1 MPKNKEIKSILI
13 IGSGPI
19 VIGQACEFD
28 YSGSQAAKA
37 LKKEGFRVI
46 LVNSNPA
53 TIMTDPEMAH
63 ATYIEP
69 LTHDYLKKII
79 EIEKPDAVLPTLGG
93 QTALNLSIELE
104 KSGVLKENNV
114 ELLGASANAIEI
126 AENRWKFKE
135 AMDGVGI
142 KTLKATYAKSFDE
155 GINASKEIGFPLM
168 LRPSF
173 ILGGGGTSVVNNEED
188 FKSKLS
194 DAFNASPTQEVLIE
208 ESIYGWKEFE
218 LEVMRD
224 SDGNG
229 VIVCGIENF
238 DPMGVHTGDSIT
250 VAPIQTLSDKEYQT
264 MRDEALLCLDTIG
277 IATGGSNVQFAIN
290 PENGDRRI
298 IEMNPRVSRS
308 SALASKATG
317 FPIAKFA
324 ALLAVG
330 YNLTEL
336 ENDITGTTPAS
347 FEPVQDYVVVKIPRF
362 DFPKFPST
370 DDILGTSM
378 QSVGEDKEYQT
389 MRDEA
394 LLCLDTIGI
403 ATGGSNVQFAINPE
417 NGDRRIIE
425 MNPRVSRSSALASK
439 ATGFPIAKFAAL
451 LAVGYNL
458 TELENDITG
467 TTPASFEPVQDYV
480 VVKIPRFDF
489 PKFPST
495 DDILGTSMQSVG
507 EVMSIASTFTESLT
521 KAIRSLEIGKSGIRN
536 IDNRFIGMPKEI
548 LQDEIRTPRPR
559 RIFAIL
565 EAIRRNWPLEDIAK
579 ISSVD
584 IWFLQEIEKSFNVN
598 PENTPSSV
606 LKMLG
611 WTEED
616 LDNKESKNELE
627 SNRVYKLVDTCSA
640 EFESKTPYLY
650 STNGVSN
657 DDTTTN
663 KKKVVVIGS
672 GPNRIGQGIEFD
684 YCCVHGISSLKENGF
699 EAIMINSNPETVSTD
714 YDTADKLYFEPLTW
728 REVKSVLNREQP
740 DSVIIQLGGQTPLKL
755 AKNISKE
762 GFNIAGSSLDVI
774 DKTEDRDLFQKLC
787 LDQNIRQPES
797 KIAKNENELVEAVK
811 EIGFPVLLRPSYVLG
826 GRAMRVVQT
835 DEELEN
841 YLDILASADEDG
853 NPFKSG
859 PLLVDQFLTET
870 IEIDVDL
877 ISDGKEVYIAGILE
891 HLEPAGVHS
900 GDSTA
905 VIPPYSVSEEM
916 LKEIEEKSKKLAL
929 GLNVKGLLNIQFA
942 IKDEELF
949 ILEANPRAS
958 RTMPFVAKVTGNQ
971 IIKAGTLLMLGYS
984 IDEVRN
990 KTKYLSSSS
999 NKVAIKKAIFPW
1011 SRFPAEDT
1019 MLGPEMKATG
1029 EVLGVGKEFGTA
1041 LNKAYA
1047 AAGVEIN
1054 NKEKGIF
1061 VTLSDSEKPNFIK
1074 TVNKYLEL
1082 GFTLYSTEG
1091 TGKFLKTNG
1100 IDSVI
1105 VGKADDL
1112 GQTSLTIIEDKLVSL
1127 VINTPTYAN
1136 ELSDGWKIRRLSHE
1150 TGVAV
1155 VSSVRE
1161 ADAFIEAFLNQNLV
1175 LDDLEVIQD
1184 VS

>member
-1 MPKNKEIKSILI
+1 MPANKEIKSILI

-37 LKKEGFRVI
+37 LKNEGYRVI

-53 TIMTDPEMAH
+53 TIMTDPGMAD

-69 LTHDYLKKII
+69 LTANFVERII
-79 EIEKPDAVLPTLGG
+79 EKEKPDAVLPTLGG
-93 QTALNLSIELE
+93 QTALNLSMELSE
-104 KSGVLKENNV
+104 KGIFDKNNV
-114 ELLGASANAIEI
+114 QLLGASADAIEI

-135 AMDGVGI
+135 AMEEVGI
-142 KTLKATYAKSFDE
+142 KTLTATYAKSFEE
-155 GINASKEIGFPLM
+155 GLEASKNMGYPLM

-173 ILGGGGTSVVNNEED
+173 ILGGGGTGVVNNEEELN
-188 FKSKLS
+188 KKLK
-194 DAFNASPTQEVLIE
+194 DAFTASPTQEVLIE
-208 ESIYGWKEFE
+208 ESVYGWKEFE

-250 VAPIQTLSDKEYQT
+250 VAPIQTLSDKEYQI

-277 IATGGSNVQFAIN
+277 IATGGSNVQFAVN

-336 ENDITGTTPAS
+336 
-347 FEPVQDYVVVKIPRF
+347 K
-362 DFPKFPST
+362 
-370 DDILGTSM
+370 
-378 QSVGEDKEYQT
+378 
-389 MRDEA
+389 
-394 LLCLDTIGI
+394 
-403 ATGGSNVQFAINPE
+403 
-417 NGDRRIIE
+417 
-425 MNPRVSRSSALASK
+425 
-439 ATGFPIAKFAAL
+439 
-451 LAVGYNL
+451 
-458 TELENDITG
+458 NDITG

-521 KAIRSLEIGKSGIRN
+521 KAIRSLEIGKTGIRN
-536 IDNRFIGMPKEI
+536 IDNRFINLDKHQLQEEI
-548 LQDEIRTPRPR
+548 NVPRPR
-559 RIFAIL
+559 RIFAIF
-565 EAIRRNWPLEDIAK
+565 EAIRRNWPIEDIAELSK
-579 ISSVD
+579 ID
-584 IWFLQEIEKSFNVN
+584 IWFLREIEKSFNVN
-598 PENTPSSV
+598 PESTPTTI

-611 WTEED
+611 WTDED
-616 LDNKESKNELE
+616 LDNKDSKKELE
-627 SNRVYKLVDTCSA
+627 NNRVYKLVDTCSA
-640 EFESKTPYLY
+640 EFVSKTPYLY
-650 STNGVSN
+650 STNGTSN
-657 DDTTTN
+657 DDTAT
-663 KKKVVVIGS
+663 KQKKVVVIGS

-684 YCCVHGISSLKENGF
+684 YCCVHGVSSLKENGY

-714 YDTADKLYFEPLTW
+714 YDTADKLYFEPLSW
-728 REVKSVLNREQP
+728 NEVKSVLDREKP

-755 AKNISKE
+755 AKEIHNA
-762 GFNIAGSSLDVI
+762 GFNIAGSSLNVI
-774 DKTEDRDLFQKLC
+774 DSTEDRDLFQKLC
-787 LDQNIRQPES
+787 TSQDIKQPIS
-797 KIAKNENELVEAVK
+797 KIANNEKELVESVK

-835 DEELEN
+835 DEELNN
-841 YLDILASADEDG
+841 YLNILASADEDG

-870 IEIDVDL
+870 VEIDVDL
-877 ISDGKEVYIAGILE
+877 ISDGKDVFIAGILE

-905 VIPPYSVSEEM
+905 VIPPYSIDKEM
-916 LKEIEEKSKKLAL
+916 IKEIEDKSTKLAL
-929 GLNVKGLLNIQFA
+929 GLNVQGLLNIQFA
-942 IKDEELF
+942 IKDNELF

-971 IIKAGTLLMLGYS
+971 IIKAGTLLMLGYT
-984 IDEVRN
+984 INEIKD
-990 KTKYLSSSS
+990 KTNYLNSST
-999 NKVAIKKAIFPW
+999 KKIAIKKAIFPW

-1029 EVLGVGKEFGTA
+1029 EVLGIGKDFGTA

-1047 AAGVEIN
+1047 AAGVEIGD
-1054 NKEKGIF
+1054 KEKGVF
-1061 VTLSDSEKPNFIK
+1061 VTLSDAEKPNFIEV
-1074 TVNKYLEL
+1074 VNKYVNLE
-1082 GFTLYSTEG
+1082 FSIYATEG
-1091 TGKFLKTNG
+1091 TASFLKENN
-1100 IDSVI
+1100 IESII
-1105 VGKADDL
+1105 VGRADDESP
-1112 GQTSLTIIEDKLVSL
+1112 TSLTIIEEKLISI
-1127 VINTPTYAN
+1127 VINTPTFAN
-1136 ELSDGWKIRRLSHE
+1136 EYTDGWKIRRLSHE

-1161 ADAFIEAFLNQNLV
+1161 AEAFLEAFLLQEKV
-1175 LDDLEVIQD
+1175 LDDMEAIQN

>member
-1 MPKNKEIKSILI
+1 MPANKEIKSILI

-37 LKKEGFRVI
+37 LKNEGYRVI

-53 TIMTDPEMAH
+53 TIMTDPGMAD

-69 LTHDYLKKII
+69 LTANFVERII
-79 EIEKPDAVLPTLGG
+79 EKEKPDAVLPTLGG
-93 QTALNLSIELE
+93 QTALNLSMELSE
-104 KSGVLKENNV
+104 KGIFDKNNV
-114 ELLGASANAIEI
+114 QLLGASADAIEI

-135 AMDGVGI
+135 AMEEVGI
-142 KTLKATYAKSFDE
+142 KTLNATYAKSFEE
-155 GINASKEIGFPLM
+155 GLEASKKMGYPLM

-173 ILGGGGTSVVNNEED
+173 ILGGGGTGVVNNEEELN
-188 FKSKLS
+188 KKLK
-194 DAFNASPTQEVLIE
+194 DAFTASPTQEVLIE
-208 ESIYGWKEFE
+208 ESVYGWKEFE

-250 VAPIQTLSDKEYQT
+250 VAPIQTLSDKEYQI

-277 IATGGSNVQFAIN
+277 IATGGSNVQFAVN

-336 ENDITGTTPAS
+336 
-347 FEPVQDYVVVKIPRF
+347 K
-362 DFPKFPST
+362 
-370 DDILGTSM
+370 
-378 QSVGEDKEYQT
+378 
-389 MRDEA
+389 
-394 LLCLDTIGI
+394 
-403 ATGGSNVQFAINPE
+403 
-417 NGDRRIIE
+417 
-425 MNPRVSRSSALASK
+425 
-439 ATGFPIAKFAAL
+439 
-451 LAVGYNL
+451 
-458 TELENDITG
+458 NDITG

-521 KAIRSLEIGKSGIRN
+521 KAIRSLEIGKTGIRN
-536 IDNRFIGMPKEI
+536 IDNRFISLDKHQLQEEI
-548 LQDEIRTPRPR
+548 SVPRPR
-559 RIFAIL
+559 RIFAIF
-565 EAIRRNWPLEDIAK
+565 EAIRRNWPIEDIAELSK
-579 ISSVD
+579 ID
-584 IWFLQEIEKSFNVN
+584 IWFLREIEKSFNVN
-598 PENTPSSV
+598 PESTPTTI

-611 WTEED
+611 WTDED
-616 LDNKESKNELE
+616 LDNKDSKKELE
-627 SNRVYKLVDTCSA
+627 NNRVYKLVDTCSA
-640 EFESKTPYLY
+640 EFVSKTPYLY
-650 STNGVSN
+650 STNGSSN
-657 DDTTTN
+657 DDTAS
-663 KKKVVVIGS
+663 KQKKVVVIGS

-684 YCCVHGISSLKENGF
+684 YCCVHGVSSLKENGY

-714 YDTADKLYFEPLTW
+714 YDTADKLYFEPLSW
-728 REVKSVLNREQP
+728 NEVKSVLDREKP

-755 AKNISKE
+755 AKEIHNA

-774 DKTEDRDLFQKLC
+774 DSTEDRDLFQKLC
-787 LDQNIRQPES
+787 TSQDIKQPIS
-797 KIAKNENELVEAVK
+797 KIANNEKELVESVK

-835 DEELEN
+835 DEELNN
-841 YLDILASADEDG
+841 YLNILASADEDG

-870 IEIDVDL
+870 VEIDVDL
-877 ISDGKEVYIAGILE
+877 ISDGKDVFIAGILE

-905 VIPPYSVSEEM
+905 VIPPYSIDKEM
-916 LKEIEEKSKKLAL
+916 IKEIEDKSTKLAL
-929 GLNVKGLLNIQFA
+929 GLNVQGLLNIQFA
-942 IKDEELF
+942 IKDNELF

-971 IIKAGTLLMLGYS
+971 IIKAGTLLMLGYT
-984 IDEVRN
+984 INEIKD
-990 KTKYLSSSS
+990 KTNYLNSST
-999 NKVAIKKAIFPW
+999 KKIAIKKAIFPW

-1029 EVLGVGKEFGTA
+1029 EVLGIGKDFGTA

-1047 AAGVEIN
+1047 AAGVEIGE
-1054 NKEKGIF
+1054 KEKGVF
-1061 VTLSDSEKPNFIK
+1061 VTLSDAEKPNFIEV
-1074 TVNKYLEL
+1074 VNKYIDLE
-1082 GFTLYSTEG
+1082 FSIYATEG
-1091 TGKFLKTNG
+1091 TASFLKENN
-1100 IDSVI
+1100 IESII
-1105 VGKADDL
+1105 VGRADDESP
-1112 GQTSLTIIEDKLVSL
+1112 TSLTIIEEKLISI
-1127 VINTPTYAN
+1127 VINTPTFAN
-1136 ELSDGWKIRRLSHE
+1136 EYTDGWKIRRLSHE

-1161 ADAFIEAFLNQNLV
+1161 AEAFLEAFLLQEKV
-1175 LDDLEVIQD
+1175 LDDMEAIQN

>member
-1 MPKNKEIKSILI
+1 MPANKEIKSILI

-37 LKKEGFRVI
+37 LKNEGYRVI

-53 TIMTDPEMAH
+53 TIMTDPGMAD

-69 LTHDYLKKII
+69 LTANFVERII
-79 EIEKPDAVLPTLGG
+79 EKEKPDAVLPTLGG
-93 QTALNLSIELE
+93 QTALNLSMELSE
-104 KSGVLKENNV
+104 KGIFDKNNV
-114 ELLGASANAIEI
+114 QLLGASADAIEI

-135 AMDGVGI
+135 AMEEVGI
-142 KTLKATYAKSFDE
+142 KTLNATYAKSFEE
-155 GINASKEIGFPLM
+155 GLEASKKMGYPLM

-173 ILGGGGTSVVNNEED
+173 ILGGGGTGVVNNEEELN
-188 FKSKLS
+188 KKLK
-194 DAFNASPTQEVLIE
+194 DAFTASPTQEVLIE
-208 ESIYGWKEFE
+208 ESVYGWKEFE

-250 VAPIQTLSDKEYQT
+250 VAPIQTLSDKEYQI

-277 IATGGSNVQFAIN
+277 IATGGSNVQFAVN

-336 ENDITGTTPAS
+336 
-347 FEPVQDYVVVKIPRF
+347 K
-362 DFPKFPST
+362 
-370 DDILGTSM
+370 
-378 QSVGEDKEYQT
+378 
-389 MRDEA
+389 
-394 LLCLDTIGI
+394 
-403 ATGGSNVQFAINPE
+403 
-417 NGDRRIIE
+417 
-425 MNPRVSRSSALASK
+425 
-439 ATGFPIAKFAAL
+439 
-451 LAVGYNL
+451 
-458 TELENDITG
+458 NDITG

-521 KAIRSLEIGKSGIRN
+521 KAIRSLEIGKTGIRN
-536 IDNRFIGMPKEI
+536 IDNRFISLDKHQLQEEI
-548 LQDEIRTPRPR
+548 SVPRPR
-559 RIFAIL
+559 RIFAIF
-565 EAIRRNWPLEDIAK
+565 EAIRRNWPIEDIADLSK
-579 ISSVD
+579 ID
-584 IWFLQEIEKSFNVN
+584 IWFLREIEKSFNVN
-598 PENTPSSV
+598 PESTPTTI

-611 WTEED
+611 WTDED
-616 LDNKESKNELE
+616 LDNKDSKKELE
-627 SNRVYKLVDTCSA
+627 NNRVYKLVDTCSA
-640 EFESKTPYLY
+640 EFVSKTPYLY
-650 STNGVSN
+650 STNGSSN
-657 DDTTTN
+657 DDTAS
-663 KKKVVVIGS
+663 KQKKVVVIGS

-684 YCCVHGISSLKENGF
+684 YCCVHGVSSLKENGY

-714 YDTADKLYFEPLTW
+714 YDTADKLYFEPLSW
-728 REVKSVLNREQP
+728 NEVKSVLDREKP

-755 AKNISKE
+755 AKEIHNA

-774 DKTEDRDLFQKLC
+774 DSTEDRDLFQKLC
-787 LDQNIRQPES
+787 TSQDIKQPIS
-797 KIAKNENELVEAVK
+797 KIANNEKELVESVK

-826 GRAMRVVQT
+826 GRAMRVVKT
-835 DEELEN
+835 DEELNN
-841 YLDILASADEDG
+841 YLNILASADEDG

-870 IEIDVDL
+870 VEIDVDL
-877 ISDGKEVYIAGILE
+877 ISDGKDVFIAGILE

-905 VIPPYSVSEEM
+905 VIPPYSIDKEM
-916 LKEIEEKSKKLAL
+916 IKEIEDKSTKLAL
-929 GLNVKGLLNIQFA
+929 GLNVQGLLNIQFA
-942 IKDEELF
+942 IKDNELF

-971 IIKAGTLLMLGYS
+971 IIKAGTLLMLGYT
-984 IDEVRN
+984 INEIKD
-990 KTKYLSSSS
+990 KTNYLNSSTE
-999 NKVAIKKAIFPW
+999 KIAIKKAIFPW

-1029 EVLGVGKEFGTA
+1029 EVLGIGKDFGTA

-1047 AAGVEIN
+1047 AAGVEIGD
-1054 NKEKGIF
+1054 KEKGVF
-1061 VTLSDSEKPNFIK
+1061 VTLSDAEKPNFIEV
-1074 TVNKYLEL
+1074 VNKYIDLE
-1082 GFTLYSTEG
+1082 FSIYATEG
-1091 TGKFLKTNG
+1091 TASFLKENN
-1100 IDSVI
+1100 IESII
-1105 VGKADDL
+1105 VGRADDESP
-1112 GQTSLTIIEDKLVSL
+1112 TSLTIIEEKLISI
-1127 VINTPTYAN
+1127 VINTPTFAN
-1136 ELSDGWKIRRLSHE
+1136 EYTDGWKIRRLSHE

-1161 ADAFIEAFLNQNLV
+1161 AEAFLEAFLLQEKV
-1175 LDDLEVIQD
+1175 LDDMEAIQN

>member
-1 MPKNKEIKSILI
+1 MPKNKDINSILI

-37 LKKEGFRVI
+37 LKQEGYRVI

-53 TIMTDPEMAH
+53 TIMTDPEMAD

-69 LTHDYLKKII
+69 LTVNYLKKII
-79 EIEKPDAVLPTLGG
+79 EIEQPDAVLPTLGG
-93 QTALNLSIELE
+93 QTALNLSMELE
-104 KSGVLKENNV
+104 NDNV
-114 ELLGASANAIEI
+114 FDKNEILLLGASAKSIEI
-126 AENRWKFKE
+126 AENRWLFKS
-135 AMDGVGI
+135 AMESAGI
-142 KTLKATYAKSFDE
+142 KTLQAEYVKSIEE
-155 GINASKEIGFPLM
+155 GVAASEDIGFPLM

-173 ILGGGGTSVVNNEED
+173 ILGGGGTSLVESKED
-188 FKSKLS
+188 LEKKLK
-194 DAFNASPTQEVLIE
+194 DAFKASPTQEVLIE
-208 ESIYGWKEFE
+208 ESVYGWKEYE

-250 VAPIQTLSDKEYQT
+250 VAPIQTLSDKEYQI

-277 IATGGSNVQFAIN
+277 IATGGSNVQFAVN

-336 ENDITGTTPAS
+336 KNDITGSTPAS

-370 DDILGTSM
+370 DD
-378 QSVGEDKEYQT
+378 V
-389 MRDEA
+389 
-394 LLCLDTIGI
+394 
-403 ATGGSNVQFAINPE
+403 
-417 NGDRRIIE
+417 
-425 MNPRVSRSSALASK
+425 
-439 ATGFPIAKFAAL
+439 
-451 LAVGYNL
+451 
-458 TELENDITG
+458 
-467 TTPASFEPVQDYV
+467 
-480 VVKIPRFDF
+480 
-489 PKFPST
+489 
-495 DDILGTSMQSVG
+495 LGTSMQSVG

-521 KAIRSLEIGKSGIRN
+521 KAIRSLEIGKTGIRN
-536 IDNRFIGMPKEI
+536 IDNRFINLPKNQLQEEI
-548 LQDEIRTPRPR
+548 KTPRPR

-565 EAIRRNWPLEDIAK
+565 EAIRRNWPIEDIASLSK
-579 ISSVD
+579 VD
-584 IWFLQEIEKSFNVN
+584 LWFLREIEKSFNVN
-598 PENTPSSV
+598 PESTPVSI

-611 WTEED
+611 WTDED
-616 LDNKESKNELE
+616 VDSKEIKDDLENK
-627 SNRVYKLVDTCSA
+627 RAYKLVDTCSA
-640 EFESKTPYLY
+640 EFLSKTPYFY
-650 STNGVSN
+650 STFWTS
-657 DDTTTN
+657 DDDSASKN
-663 KKKVVVIGS
+663 KKVVVIGS

-684 YCCVHGISSLKENGF
+684 YCCVHGVESLKENNY

-714 YDTADKLYFEPLTW
+714 YDTADKLYFEPLSW
-728 REVKSVLNREQP
+728 DEVKAVLAREKP

-755 AKNISKE
+755 ADKISSAGYK
-762 GFNIAGSSLDVI
+762 IAGSSLDVI
-774 DKTEDRDLFQKLC
+774 DATEDRDLFQKLC
-787 LDQNIRQPES
+787 LSLNIDQPKS
-797 KIAKNENELVEAVK
+797 KISFNEDELISAVK
-811 EIGFPVLLRPSYVLG
+811 EITYPVLLRPSYVLG
-826 GRAMRVVQT
+826 GRAMRVVKND
-835 DEELEN
+835 DELKN
-841 YLDILASADEDG
+841 YLSILATADDDG
-853 NPFKSG
+853 NPFSSG

-877 ISDGKEVYIAGILE
+877 ISDGKDVFIAGILE

-905 VIPPYSVSEEM
+905 VLPPFSITDSM
-916 LKEIEEKSKKLAL
+916 IKEIEDKSTTLAKAL
-929 GLNVKGLLNIQFA
+929 GVKGLLNIQFA
-942 IKDEELF
+942 IKDDTLF

-958 RTMPFVAKVTGNQ
+958 RTMPFVSKVTGNQ
-971 IIKAGTLLMLGYS
+971 IIKAGTLLMLGHSLDS
-984 IDEVRN
+984 IK
-990 KTKYLSSSS
+990 KTTNYLNSST

-1029 EVLGVGKEFGTA
+1029 EVLGIGRSFGVA

-1054 NKEKGIF
+1054 ENEKGIF
-1061 VTLSDSEKPNFIK
+1061 VSLSDQEKPNFIK
-1074 TVNKYLEL
+1074 IVKTYSDL
-1082 GFTLYSTEG
+1082 GFKIYSTYG
-1091 TGKFLKTNG
+1091 TGEYLKNNEINST
-1100 IDSVI
+1100 I
-1105 VGKADDL
+1105 VGRADETFP
-1112 GQTSLTIIEDKLVSL
+1112 TSLTILQDKLISL
-1127 VINTPTYAN
+1127 VINTPTFAN
-1136 ELSDGWKIRRLSHE
+1136 EYTDGWKIRRLSHE

-1161 ADAFIEAFLNQNLV
+1161 AEAFLKAFLETTKSFEDMEAIQN
-1175 LDDLEVIQD
+1175 

>member
-1 MPKNKEIKSILI
+1 MPKNKDIQSILI

-37 LKKEGFRVI
+37 LKKEGYRVI

-53 TIMTDPEMAH
+53 TIMTDPEMAD

-69 LTHDYLKKII
+69 LTLDYLKKII
-79 EIEKPDAVLPTLGG
+79 EQEKPDAVLPTLGG
-93 QTALNLSIELE
+93 QTALNLSMQLE
-104 KSGVLKENNV
+104 AENVFNDNNIL
-114 ELLGASANAIEI
+114 LLGASAESIEI
-126 AENRWKFKE
+126 AENRWLFKN
-135 AMDGVGI
+135 AMEKVGI
-142 KTLKATYAKSFDE
+142 KTLKAKYVKSIDKGLE
-155 GINASKEIGFPLM
+155 VSKEIGFPLM

-173 ILGGGGTSVVNNEED
+173 ILGGGGTSLVNSDEE
-188 FKSKLS
+188 LETRLR

-208 ESIYGWKEFE
+208 ESVYGWKEYE

-277 IATGGSNVQFAIN
+277 IATGGSNVQFAVN
-290 PENGDRRI
+290 PINGDRRI

-336 ENDITGTTPAS
+336 KNDITGS
-347 FEPVQDYVVVKIPRF
+347 
-362 DFPKFPST
+362 
-370 DDILGTSM
+370 
-378 QSVGEDKEYQT
+378 
-389 MRDEA
+389 
-394 LLCLDTIGI
+394 
-403 ATGGSNVQFAINPE
+403 
-417 NGDRRIIE
+417 
-425 MNPRVSRSSALASK
+425 
-439 ATGFPIAKFAAL
+439 
-451 LAVGYNL
+451 
-458 TELENDITG
+458 
-467 TTPASFEPVQDYV
+467 TPASFEPVQDYV

-521 KAIRSLEIGKSGIRN
+521 KAIRSLEIGKTGIRN
-536 IDNRFIGMPKEI
+536 IDNRFINLTKSHLQEEI
-548 LQDEIRTPRPR
+548 KTPRPR

-565 EAIRRNWPLEDIAK
+565 EAIRRNWPIEDIAVL
-579 ISSVD
+579 SSID
-584 IWFLQEIEKSFNVN
+584 IWFLREIEKSFNV
-598 PENTPSSV
+598 TPDSTPVSI

-611 WTEED
+611 WTDED
-616 LDNKESKNELE
+616 LDSKEIKNNLE
-627 SNRVYKLVDTCSA
+627 ENRAYKLVDTCSA
-640 EFESKTPYLY
+640 EFLSKTPYLY
-650 STNGVSN
+650 STYGTSDDDNASN
-657 DDTTTN
+657 N
-663 KKKVVVIGS
+663 KKVIVIGS

-684 YCCVHGISSLKENGF
+684 YCCVHGVESLKENDY

-714 YDTADKLYFEPLTW
+714 YDTADKLYFEPLSW
-728 REVKSVLNREQP
+728 NEVQAVLERENP

-755 AKNISKE
+755 AKKITSA
-762 GFNIAGSSLDVI
+762 GYRIAGSSLDVI
-774 DKTEDRDLFQKLC
+774 DSTEDRDLFQKLC
-787 LDQNIRQPES
+787 KSIKINQPKS
-797 KIAKNENELVEAVK
+797 KISFNENELVEAVK
-811 EIGFPVLLRPSYVLG
+811 EIAYPVLLRPSYVLG
-826 GRAMRVVQT
+826 GRAMRVVQNDT
-835 DEELEN
+835 ELQN
-841 YLDILASADEDG
+841 YLSVLATADDDG
-853 NPFKSG
+853 NPFNSG
-859 PLLVDQFLTET
+859 PLLVDQYLTNT

-877 ISDGKEVYIAGILE
+877 ISDGKDVFIAGILE
-891 HLEPAGVHS
+891 HLEPAGIHS

-905 VIPPYSVSEEM
+905 VLPPFSISENV
-916 LKEIEEKSKKLAL
+916 IEEIKNKSTKLAKAL
-929 GLNVKGLLNIQFA
+929 GVKGLLNIQFA
-942 IKDEELF
+942 IKDEKLY

-958 RTMPFVAKVTGNQ
+958 RTMPFVSKVTGNQ
-971 IIKAGTLLMLGYS
+971 IIKAGTLLMLGHTLDS
-984 IDEVRN
+984 VKKN
-990 KTKYLSSSS
+990 SSYLNSSTE
-999 NKVAIKKAIFPW
+999 KIAIKKAIFPW

-1029 EVLGVGKEFGTA
+1029 EVLGIGKSFGVA

-1054 NKEKGIF
+1054 EDKKGIF
-1061 VTLSDSEKPNFIK
+1061 VSLSDQEKSNFIDVVK
-1074 TVNKYLEL
+1074 TYANL
-1082 GFTLYSTEG
+1082 GFQIYSTEG
-1091 TGKFLKTNG
+1091 TGKYLKNHN
-1100 IDSVI
+1100 IDSII
-1105 VGKADDL
+1105 VGRAEEASP
-1112 GQTSLTIIEDKLVSL
+1112 TSLTILQDNLISL
-1127 VINTPTYAN
+1127 VINTPTFAN
-1136 ELSDGWKIRRLSHE
+1136 EYTDGWKIRRLSHE

-1161 ADAFIEAFLNQNLV
+1161 AEAFLKAFNEISKSFEDMEAIQN
-1175 LDDLEVIQD
+1175 

>member
-37 LKKEGFRVI
+37 LKKEGYRVI

-53 TIMTDPEMAH
+53 TIMTDPEMAD

-69 LTHDYLKKII
+69 LTHSYLKKII

-155 GINASKEIGFPLM
+155 GISASKEIGFPLM

-277 IATGGSNVQFAIN
+277 IATGGSNVQFAVN
-290 PENGDRRI
+290 PKNGDRRI

-370 DDILGTSM
+370 DD
-378 QSVGEDKEYQT
+378 V
-389 MRDEA
+389 
-394 LLCLDTIGI
+394 
-403 ATGGSNVQFAINPE
+403 
-417 NGDRRIIE
+417 
-425 MNPRVSRSSALASK
+425 
-439 ATGFPIAKFAAL
+439 
-451 LAVGYNL
+451 
-458 TELENDITG
+458 
-467 TTPASFEPVQDYV
+467 
-480 VVKIPRFDF
+480 
-489 PKFPST
+489 
-495 DDILGTSMQSVG
+495 LGTSMQSVG

-565 EAIRRNWPLEDIAK
+565 EAIRRNWPLQDIAK

-598 PENTPSSV
+598 PENTPSTV

-627 SNRVYKLVDTCSA
+627 KNRVYKLVDTCSA

-657 DDTTTN
+657 DDTTTD

-684 YCCVHGISSLKENGF
+684 YCCVHGVSSLKENGY

-714 YDTADKLYFEPLTW
+714 YDTADKLYFEPLAW
-728 REVKSVLNREQP
+728 NEVKAVLYREKP

-755 AKNISKE
+755 AKNIHDA
-762 GFNIAGSSLDVI
+762 GFSIAGSSLEVI
-774 DKTEDRDLFQKLC
+774 DSTEDRDLFQKLC
-787 LDQNIRQPES
+787 SKQKIKQPLS
-797 KIAKNENELVEAVK
+797 RIANSEVELVDSVNH
-811 EIGFPVLLRPSYVLG
+811 IGFPVLLRPSYVLG
-826 GRAMRVVQT
+826 GRAMRVVQNN
-835 DEELEN
+835 DELNN

-859 PLLVDQFLTET
+859 PLLVDQFLTDT

-877 ISDGKEVYIAGILE
+877 ISDGEEVYIAGILE

-905 VIPPYSVSEEM
+905 VIPPFSIDKTM
-916 LKEIEEKSKKLAL
+916 IEEIKNKSIKLAL
-929 GLNVKGLLNIQFA
+929 GLNVIGLLNIQFA
-942 IKDEELF
+942 IQNNELF

-971 IIKAGTLLMLGYS
+971 IIKAGTLLMLGHS
-984 IDEVRN
+984 LEDIKA
-990 KTKYLSSSS
+990 KTKYLNSTTE
-999 NKVAIKKAIFPW
+999 KIAVKKAIFPW

-1029 EVLGVGKEFGTA
+1029 EVLGIGNDFGTA

-1047 AAGVEIN
+1047 AAGVSIGE
-1054 NKEKGIF
+1054 KEKGVF
-1061 VTLSDSEKPNFIK
+1061 VTLSDDEKPNFIEIIK
-1074 TVNKYLEL
+1074 RYVEL
-1082 GFTLYSTEG
+1082 GFSIYTTEG
-1091 TGKFLKTNG
+1091 TGKYLKING
-1100 IDSVI
+1100 VDSI
-1105 VGKADDL
+1105 NVGRANDKSP
-1112 GQTSLTIIEDKLVSL
+1112 TSLTIIEEKLISL

-1136 ELSDGWKIRRLSHE
+1136 EYTDGWKIRRLSHDL
-1150 TGVAV
+1150 GVAV

-1161 ADAFIEAFLNQNLV
+1161 AEAFLEAFLLQEKVLEDMESIQN
-1175 LDDLEVIQD
+1175 